1 MKTIE
6 QIQKQIEQA
15 DRQIQAYSNSRHG
28 KTNLELARIL
38 KASLEKELAE
48 KLNETAKRYEE

>member
-38 KASLEKELAE
+38 KASLEKELVD
-48 KLNETAKRYEE
+48 KLKEVSKPYEE